1 MVSVMHARTT
11 PVTPASDRIA
21 YSIDE
26 VAARFGVTK
35 RHIFRLIQR
44 GEMRRVKIGRKAMV
58 LAEDLEAYIDRL
70 RSAA

>member
-1 MVSVMHARTT
+1 MHASAT

-21 YSIDE
+21 YSLDE

-35 RHIFRLIQR
+35 RHIWRLIQR

-58 LAEDLEAYIDRL
+58 LSDDLDAYIDGL
-70 RSAA
+70 KAAA